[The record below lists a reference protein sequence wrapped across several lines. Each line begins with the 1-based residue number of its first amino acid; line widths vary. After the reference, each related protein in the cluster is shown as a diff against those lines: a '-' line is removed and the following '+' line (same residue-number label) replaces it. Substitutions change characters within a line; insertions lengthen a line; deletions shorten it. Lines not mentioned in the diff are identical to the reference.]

1 MRILMV
7 DPDEPLI
14 RLAARFFSEVDGVS
28 VETAR
33 TADQALALVTATPPD
48 VVITELRLPDG
59 DGIALKEAILSQGYS
74 VPVVLY
80 TGGSPPDQIIRALNA
95 GIDRFLTKSRD
106 PVIQFPFL
114 LRTITDVVTGRQ
126 DKETKQKAHEELLCG
141 DLLNGLPLPVLELD
155 EEGNT
160 TFVNDRAVEMFGYS
174 RPEYTGMP
182 VSKLLAHDEKGRV
195 PEHVWWTLRGA
206 LPVDEEYQAVRHD
219 GSTFWGLFSF
229 FPVQIGG
236 LPGLRVMVVDIT
248 RKKEMEQKYRENE
261 ERLNLAIE
269 SASLSIWDWD
279 LETGILKST
288 GQSAEA
294 LSAPFEQLQGHV
306 NAIEDLINP
315 EDLPGLMK
323 RAQRHFVEK
332 TPFFETRFRVRGD
345 NGEWRWIQM
354 RGRVIAR
361 DDRGLPR
368 KMTGIYQD
376 VTEEANRERLIR
388 ERAAQFRT
396 LFYNMNCGGAIFRAV
411 DGGRDFVVMD
421 INYAGEVIEGKKKHA
436 LAGKGISELY
446 AGDEYTI
453 LSDAMLQVWQTGKPR
468 SVDRLAFKRG
478 KEPRWREYYFY
489 SLPTGEMIA
498 IYNDITERIER
509 QKEILS
515 SLKVKETLIKEIHHR
530 VKNNLQVIASILK
543 LQALRTE
550 DPKAVEVLR
559 DCRNRVF
566 SIAMIH
572 EELYRSEHLA
582 SIHVV
587 DYIRRLGEHLIYEF
601 LAVSPPVSLT
611 VDCDESIDLDLDT
624 GIPCGLIID
633 ELVTNALKY
642 AFRPGDHGSI
652 RIVFTRHE
660 DGYELRVSDSG
671 VGFPADVDFRETD
684 TLGMQL
690 VTNLV
695 EQLSGTIELVRGHG
709 TEFIIR
715 FPAPGR
721 KKKYYR

>member
-1 MRILMV
+1 MV
-7 DPDEPLI
+7 DPDEPLV
-14 RLAARFFSEVDGVS
+14 RLATRFLSTVEGVS
-28 VETAR
+28 VETAT
-33 TADQALALVTATPPD
+33 TAERALALVTGTPPD
-48 VVITELRLPDG
+48 VVVTELTLPDD
-59 DGIALKEAILSQGYS
+59 DGIALKEAIRSRGSS
-74 VPVVLY
+74 VPFVLY
-80 TGGSPPDQIIRALNA
+80 SRHSTPDDIIRALNA
-95 GIDRFLTKSRD
+95 GVDRFLTKSRD
-106 PVIQFPFL
+106 PVVQFPVLF
-114 LRTITDVVTGRQ
+114 RMITDAVAGWQ
-126 DKETKQKAHEELLCG
+126 DEAKHRKAQEELVCC
-141 DLLNGLPLPVLELD
+141 DLMNGLSVPVLELD
-155 EEGNT
+155 EEGVI
-160 TFVNDRAVEMFGYS
+160 TFANDRAVEMFGYAHS
-174 RPEYTGMP
+174 EYTGMP
-182 VSKLLAHDEKGRV
+182 VSKLLVHDEKGRV
-195 PEHVWWTLRGA
+195 PEHLWWTLRGA
-206 LPVDEEYQAVRHD
+206 EPVDEEYRAVRHD
-219 GSTFWGLFSF
+219 KSTFWGLFSL

-236 LPGLRVMVVDIT
+236 KPGFRVMVVDTT
-248 RKKEMEQKYRENE
+248 RRKEMEREYRENE

-269 SASLSIWDWD
+269 SANLSIWDWD
-279 LETGILKST
+279 LETGVMKST
-288 GQSAEA
+288 GHSSEA
-294 LSAPFEQLQGHV
+294 ASDPFEQLQGHV
-306 NAIEDLINP
+306 NVIEDLINP

-345 NGEWRWIQM
+345 DGEWRWIQM
-354 RGRVIAR
+354 MGRVIAR

-376 VTEEANRERLIR
+376 VTEETNRERMIR
-388 ERAAQFRT
+388 DRAAQFRT

-411 DGGRDFVVMD
+411 DGGRDFAVMD

-436 LAGKGISELY
+436 LAGKGISDLY
-446 AGDEYTI
+446 QGEEYTT
-453 LSDAMLQVWQTGKPR
+453 LSEAMLQVWKTGKPR
-468 SVDRLAFKRG
+468 SVERLAFTHG
-478 KEPRWREYYFY
+478 KETRWREYYFY

-550 DPKAVEVLR
+550 DPEAAEVLR

-587 DYIRRLGEHLIYEF
+587 DYIRHLGEHLIYEF
-601 LAVSPPVSLT
+601 LSVSPPVSLT
-611 VDCDESIDLDLDT
+611 VDCDESIDLDIDT

-633 ELVTNALKY
+633 ELLTNALKY
-642 AFRPGDHGSI
+642 AFTPGDHGSI
-652 RIVFTRHE
+652 RIVFARY
-660 DGYELRVSDSG
+660 DGGYELRVSDNG
-671 VGFPADVDFRETD
+671 AGFPPDIDFRETD

-695 EQLSGTIELVRGHG
+695 EQLSGTIELVRGRG